1 MLLILCLPFFFNSK
15 EFSLWLILISIT
27 HKTWLFHRNI
37 GAGREHL
44 LRCSGYDKTSFNV
57 VKTRFGKLFGP
68 FKFIFDSS
76 LEKGIFSVDSKIV
89 GVTPVFKSGDCSD
102 LETSEL
108 DQSHCFHAFP
118 KHLSMFCLIVENK
131 YLVENNFFL

>member
-1 MLLILCLPFFFNSK
+1 MSVKLFIRLGQLLL
-15 EFSLWLILISIT
+15 
-27 HKTWLFHRNI
+27 LFK
-37 GAGREHL
+37 EHL

-89 GVTPVFKSGDCSD
+89 GVTPVFKSGDRSD

-118 KHLSMFCLIVENK
+118 EHLSMFCLIVENK

>member
-37 GAGREHL
+37 RVGKEHL

-118 KHLSMFCLIVENK
+118 EHLSMFCLIVENK

>member
-1 MLLILCLPFFFNSK
+1 MIY
-15 EFSLWLILISIT
+15 LISPSNEESSYSKYCFYFILRT
-27 HKTWLFHRNI
+27 SLFIRL
-37 GAGREHL
+37 GQLLLLFKEHL

-89 GVTPVFKSGDCSD
+89 GVTPVFKSGDRSD

-108 DQSHCFHAFP
+108 DQSHCFHPFP
-118 KHLSMFCLIVENK
+118 EHLSMFCLIVENK